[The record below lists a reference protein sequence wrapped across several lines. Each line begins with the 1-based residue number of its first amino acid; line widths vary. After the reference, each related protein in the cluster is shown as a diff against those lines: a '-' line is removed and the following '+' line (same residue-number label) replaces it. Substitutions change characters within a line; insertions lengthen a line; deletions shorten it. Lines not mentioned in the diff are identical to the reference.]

1 MELTPAPNRIL
12 LIDDNPDDRLL
23 VVRELTQEFPQIEIL
38 EALDW
43 GDVERAFA
51 SDDFEFVILSLPT
64 TS

>member
-43 GDVERAFA
+43 GGC
-51 SDDFEFVILSLPT
+51 
-64 TS
+64 